1 MLDPIDIPL
10 RWIGILCALF
20 LIALA
25 SAAEAS
31 LSMISRRQLNALHT
45 SSRANLVHALIND
58 AYRFKVSVLLL
69 NTIGFIV
76 TTALV
81 VSLLEGLQLY
91 QEILWIV
98 VMTIG
103 IILFAEALP
112 KAIAL
117 RNPSETARFIA
128 GPFYF
133 LTIIL
138 RPISMLIDFMA
149 RRVFGL
155 SGKEVLTP
163 IVTEEELLT
172 IVNVGEEEGVI
183 QPEEREMIEDIITFG
198 DTIVREVMTPR
209 VDVVAISANA
219 PFNEALAL
227 VTTHGHSRIPVYRES
242 NDRIIGLL
250 YAKDLL
256 LGMRYGNTDFVV
268 AEMMRAPYYV
278 PEMINIGVLLKTMQ
292 ARRVHFAVVVD
303 EYGSTTGIITLEDIL
318 EEIVG
323 EINDEYDQNRDPD
336 VVWNGDGDVV
346 VDARLL
352 LDDVNDL
359 TGLALHSETSDR
371 IGGFVTE
378 QLGRMSQLNDE
389 IEIDG
394 ATMTVVAMNGIRM
407 SRIRIV
413 YTAKQGGKGD
423 SSNQPLATD

>member
-1 MLDPIDIPL
+1 
-10 RWIGILCALF
+10 
-20 LIALA
+20 
-25 SAAEAS
+25 
-31 LSMISRRQLNALHT
+31 
-45 SSRANLVHALIND
+45 
-58 AYRFKVSVLLL
+58 
-69 NTIGFIV
+69 
-76 TTALV
+76 
-81 VSLLEGLQLY
+81 
-91 QEILWIV
+91 
-98 VMTIG
+98 
-103 IILFAEALP
+103 
-112 KAIAL
+112 
-117 RNPSETARFIA
+117 
-128 GPFYF
+128 
-133 LTIIL
+133 
-138 RPISMLIDFMA
+138 MLIDFMA

-209 VDVVAISANA
+209 VDIIGINANA

-278 PEMINIGVLLKTMQ
+278 PEMINIGVLLRTMQ
-292 ARRVHFAVVVD
+292 SRRVHFAVVVD

-336 VVWNGDGDVV
+336 VVWNGDGDVI

-359 TGLALHSETSDR
+359 TGLALQSETSDR

-389 IEIDG
+389 VQVDG

-413 YTAKQGGKGD
+413 YTPKQGGKGD
-423 SSNQPLATD
+423 SSNQPVATD

>member
-138 RPISMLIDFMA
+138 RPIIMLIDFMA

-163 IVTEEELLT
+163 
-172 IVNVGEEEGVI
+172 
-183 QPEEREMIEDIITFG
+183 
-198 DTIVREVMTPR
+198 
-209 VDVVAISANA
+209 
-219 PFNEALAL
+219 
-227 VTTHGHSRIPVYRES
+227 
-242 NDRIIGLL
+242 
-250 YAKDLL
+250 
-256 LGMRYGNTDFVV
+256 
-268 AEMMRAPYYV
+268 
-278 PEMINIGVLLKTMQ
+278 
-292 ARRVHFAVVVD
+292 
-303 EYGSTTGIITLEDIL
+303 
-318 EEIVG
+318 
-323 EINDEYDQNRDPD
+323 
-336 VVWNGDGDVV
+336 
-346 VDARLL
+346 
-352 LDDVNDL
+352 
-359 TGLALHSETSDR
+359 
-371 IGGFVTE
+371 
-378 QLGRMSQLNDE
+378 
-389 IEIDG
+389 
-394 ATMTVVAMNGIRM
+394 
-407 SRIRIV
+407 
-413 YTAKQGGKGD
+413 
-423 SSNQPLATD
+423 

>member
-1 MLDPIDIPL
+1 
-10 RWIGILCALF
+10 
-20 LIALA
+20 
-25 SAAEAS
+25 
-31 LSMISRRQLNALHT
+31 
-45 SSRANLVHALIND
+45 
-58 AYRFKVSVLLL
+58 
-69 NTIGFIV
+69 
-76 TTALV
+76 
-81 VSLLEGLQLY
+81 
-91 QEILWIV
+91 
-98 VMTIG
+98 
-103 IILFAEALP
+103 
-112 KAIAL
+112 
-117 RNPSETARFIA
+117 
-128 GPFYF
+128 
-133 LTIIL
+133 
-138 RPISMLIDFMA
+138 
-149 RRVFGL
+149 
-155 SGKEVLTP
+155 
-163 IVTEEELLT
+163 
-172 IVNVGEEEGVI
+172 
-183 QPEEREMIEDIITFG
+183 MIEDIITFG

-209 VDVVAISANA
+209 VDIIGINANA

-278 PEMINIGVLLKTMQ
+278 PEMINIGVLLRTMQ
-292 ARRVHFAVVVD
+292 SRRVHFAVVVD

-336 VVWNGDGDVV
+336 VVWNGDGDVI

-359 TGLALHSETSDR
+359 TGLTLQSETSDR

-389 IEIDG
+389 VQVDG

-413 YTAKQGGKGD
+413 YTPKQGGKGD
-423 SSNQPLATD
+423 SSNQPATTD